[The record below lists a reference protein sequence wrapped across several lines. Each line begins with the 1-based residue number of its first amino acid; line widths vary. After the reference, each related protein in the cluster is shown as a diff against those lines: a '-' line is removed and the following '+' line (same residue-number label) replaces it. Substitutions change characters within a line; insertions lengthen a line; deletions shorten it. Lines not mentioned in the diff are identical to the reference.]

1 MVATEIFSEDGEDGE
16 AEVHIDVEYDE
27 DHIGNV
33 SLCVYIFFFS
43 ISKRIAA
50 KQAISNQGY

>member
-33 SLCVYIFFFS
+33 SLCVYIFFS